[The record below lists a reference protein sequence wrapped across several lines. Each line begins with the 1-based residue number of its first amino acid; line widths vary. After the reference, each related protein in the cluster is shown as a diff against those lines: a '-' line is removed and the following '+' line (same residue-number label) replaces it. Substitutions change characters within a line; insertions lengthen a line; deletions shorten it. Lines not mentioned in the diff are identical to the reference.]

1 MRTVRFAATF
11 GAAVGIGIAAI
22 LLPLSENPIIL
33 IVMLSLCPSFYLG
46 STLYIKSKVLL
57 YVVTIIGNGISYG
70 ALGAFL
76 GAAFVLLQRL
86 IARSRNK

>member
-1 MRTVRFAATF
+1 MRTVRFAAAF
-11 GAAVGIGIAAI
+11 GTALGIGIVVI
-22 LLPLSENPIIL
+22 LLPLSENPIIA
-33 IVMLSLCPSFYLG
+33 IVIFSLCPSFYLG

-76 GAAFVLLQRL
+76 GAAFVLLQRPT
-86 IARSRNK
+86 ARSRNK